1 MPVDHGRCHTAVVA
15 ASHGGVGTTFVGRR
29 RELETVGSL
38 VERARGGTTGALLVS
53 GDPGVGKTALVQ
65 QACALAG
72 TDLLVLH
79 GAGLPLSSMTI
90 PLLALRSAV
99 RGLPVSGRPPL
110 LTGAESGEPLPDVPV
125 LFDEWLDA
133 MTGDRLVVLV
143 VDDLHWVDQSTLDV
157 LMYVLAGSP
166 HRRLAVLM
174 TLRAGEVVAGRP
186 LSRWLADARRLP
198 VLDELPLG
206 PLDRDET
213 RRQLTD
219 LLGGPPHEPLVSEV
233 FTRTEGNAY
242 LNRLLVAGLPADARH
257 LPEDLPG
264 DLRAAVLQAWHDL
277 SPQARELVRVIAVG
291 GRVAAGRH
299 LHQAASLAAVPA
311 PSPLLQEAVAAG
323 VLDLDPH
330 GGYWFHHPLQ
340 VEALRATLAP
350 LEAAALH
357 AAWAQVCERELDD
370 GADLESVTVVA
381 DHHWLAGH
389 DAEAY
394 AWALRAVALAERAG
408 GATEQLR
415 LLRRALDLRRRV
427 PSAVDSDEDLLRR
440 LRGCAEALGDHEEE
454 LAAVEAL
461 LARLDV
467 AERPL
472 EAAELL
478 VRRAH
483 LRFSTGRGFLAPDEL
498 QRAVRLASADVS
510 SWQHALALAEL
521 AHAQLWADDPE
532 APATARR
539 ALQVA
544 EAARHPR
551 ALAYALAANAM
562 LAVFQDRAEEAV
574 ALGGRA
580 VEAAAA
586 ALDGWAFVHA
596 SLWEANGIDSPV
608 NPLWAR
614 QVQHR
619 REQLE
624 ELGGAHPYR
633 AWLSATEAASW
644 LYSGQWER
652 CAQRLRVALGSDPGV
667 APDVITRLV
676 AARLAALQGR
686 QREAEAHLERAQELF
701 AETSTFLAFEFDAVT
716 ATVRLHAGDLEGAVE
731 AALTGATV
739 EGVPPTM
746 CEWLLPLAARG
757 LADQAEAL
765 RDSGRSA
772 QGPVSRLDELV
783 DRFPHVIA
791 DLGGTTDL
799 YTRELSALDAL
810 YAAEVARGRGSPEA
824 ARAWAAA
831 ADLLE
836 GILPW
841 EEAYAAWRA
850 AEAELARGGGHREQG
865 AAMLRRAQE
874 IARRLQARPVLR
886 EVADLARSARVSLA
900 PVEAAAGLDGVPVH
914 LAGLTAREREVLGHI
929 VAGRTYGEIARAL
942 VLSEK
947 TVSSHVSN
955 LLRKTGAANR
965 VDLARLATHAS
976 SPPVDGVSD

>member
-1 MPVDHGRCHTAVVA
+1 MGRG
-15 ASHGGVGTTFVGRR
+15 S
-29 RELETVGSL
+29 ELEILSSL
-38 VERARGGTTGALLVS
+38 VDQARRGSAGAVLVS

-65 QACALAG
+65 HACARAG
-72 TDLLVLH
+72 ADLLVLS
-79 GAGLPLSSMTI
+79 GSGLPLSSLTI

-99 RGLPVSGRPPL
+99 RGLPASRRPSL
-110 LTGAESGEPLPDVPV
+110 LRGAGSGEPLPDVPV

-133 MTGDRLVVLV
+133 MAEDRPVVLV
-143 VDDLHWVDQSTLDV
+143 IDDLHWVDQSTLDV

-174 TLRAGEVVAGRP
+174 TLRRGEVGPGRRP
-186 LSRWLADARRLP
+186 LARWLADARRLP
-198 VLDELPLG
+198 ALDELELG

-213 RRQLTD
+213 RSQLAD
-219 LLGGPPHEPLVSEV
+219 LLGGPPHETLVGEV
-233 FTRTEGNAY
+233 FARTEGNPY
-242 LNRLLVAGLPADARH
+242 LNRLLVAGLRADARH
-257 LPEDLPG
+257 LPADLPG

-277 SPQARELVRVIAVG
+277 SPPTRELVRVIAVG

-299 LHQAASLAAVPA
+299 LSRAAALAAVTSPT
-311 PSPLLQEAVAAG
+311 PLLREAVEAG

-340 VEALRATLAP
+340 AEALQATLAP
-350 LEAAALH
+350 LEAADLH
-357 AAWAQVCERELDD
+357 AAWAAVVERDLD
-370 GADLESVTVVA
+370 GGVADLESVTVLA
-381 DHHWLAGH
+381 EHHYLAGH
-389 DAEAY
+389 DADAY
-394 AWALRAVALAERAG
+394 AWTLRAVDLAEQAG
-408 GATEQLR
+408 GSSEQLR

-427 PSAVDSDEDLLRR
+427 PTVVDSDEDLLRR

-454 LAAVEAL
+454 LVAVEAL
-461 LARLDV
+461 LTR
-467 AERPL
+467 L
-472 EAAELL
+472 EATEHRLEVAELL

-498 QRAVRLASADVS
+498 RQAVQLASAEPR

-521 AHAQLWADDPE
+521 AHALLWADDPD
-532 APATARR
+532 APPTARR
-539 ALQVA
+539 ALEVA
-544 EAARHPR
+544 QAAGQPR
-551 ALAYALAANAM
+551 ALAYSLAANAM
-562 LAVFQDRAEEAV
+562 LAVFEGRPEDAV
-574 ALGGRA
+574 DLGGRG
-580 VEAAAA
+580 VEAAAEA
-586 ALDGWAFVHA
+586 QDGWAFVHA

-608 NPLWAR
+608 SPLWAR

-624 ELGGAHPYR
+624 TLGGAHPYR

-652 CAQRLRVALGSDPGV
+652 CAQRLRVALGTDPGV

-686 QREAEAHLERAQELF
+686 QREAEAHLERAEELF
-701 AETSTFLAFEFDAVT
+701 AETSTFLAFEFDAVR

-746 CEWLLPLAARG
+746 CEWLLPLAARA
-757 LADQAEAL
+757 LADQAQAL
-765 RDSGRSA
+765 RDAGLPVD
-772 QGPVSRLDELV
+772 GPWSRLETVVAQFPQVIV
-783 DRFPHVIA
+783 DMAFE
-791 DLGGTTDL
+791 TDL
-799 YTRELSALDAL
+799 YSHELKGLNAL
-810 YAAEVARGRGSPEA
+810 YAAEVARARGNPDA
-824 ARAWAAA
+824 ARAWRAA

-850 AEAELARGGGHREQG
+850 AEAQLAHGGGHRDEG
-865 AAMLRRAQE
+865 AAMLRRAHE
-874 IARRLQARPVLR
+874 IALRLQARPVLR
-886 EVADLARSARVSLA
+886 EVEDLARSARIRLA
-900 PVEAAAGLDGVPVH
+900 PVEAAGGLDGVPVH
-914 LAGLTAREREVLGHI
+914 LAGLTAREREVLEHI

-965 VDLARLATHAS
+965 VDLARLATHGS
-976 SPPVDGVSD
+976 SPPVDGVSG